1 MAKQLAHVAVVLSMF
16 AAVTAQA
23 RQDHA
28 PPDPKF
34 TAAMQKGDAA
44 LKARRF
50 EEAIDAF
57 KQANAIEKKTSAA
70 AFYGLGRAYQG
81 LGAFKSGAESCAEGL
96 KHVGDDRRL
105 QAMLLNQRGMALFSL
120 ADKNTDKEIR
130 DAEAEFRSALV
141 LAEAPPIAWYNLGIA
156 LLKQSRDQEG
166 IVALQAYIDSGAR
179 APEIDLARRM
189 IENPRRGR
197 ETYAPDYA
205 FASLAGDY
213 VSSKELIGK
222 TVVLDFWGQWCG
234 PCRAATPDLVKLYK
248 KYRDGPFEML
258 GISSDKPADQ
268 QKWVDY
274 IAKTKMEWPQYLD
287 LNRQIHRTFQV
298 NAFPTYIVIDTEG
311 IVRTRRAGY
320 GLGAIDELENAIK
333 KSIKDGTPKT
343 FRPLATP
350 WDLFVPLVLPGAS
363 LPEPPPGPMRSPRS
377 GG

>member
-1 MAKQLAHVAVVLSMF
+1 MAKQLARVAVVLSMF
-16 AAVTAQA
+16 AAVMAQA
-23 RQDHA
+23 HQDQA
-28 PPDPKF
+28 LPDPQF
-34 TAAMQKGDAA
+34 TAAMQKGEAA

-57 KQANAIEKKTSAA
+57 KQANAFQNKSSAA
-70 AFYGLGRAYQG
+70 AFHGLGRAYHG
-81 LGAFKSGAESCAEGL
+81 LGAFKTGAESCAEGL
-96 KHVGDDRRL
+96 KHVGGDRRL
-105 QAMLLNQRGMALFSL
+105 QAMLHNQRGMALFSL
-120 ADKNTDKEIR
+120 ADKSTDKEIR

-141 LAEAPPIAWYNLGIA
+141 LAEAPPIAWYNLGIV

-205 FASLAGDY
+205 FASSKGDY
-213 VSSKELIGK
+213 ISSKDLVGK
-222 TVVLDFWGQWCG
+222 TVLLDFWGTWCG
-234 PCRAATPDLVKLYK
+234 PCRQATPDLVRLYK
-248 KYRDGPFEML
+248 KYRDQPFEML
-258 GISSDKPADQ
+258 GISSDKSADQ
-268 QKWVDY
+268 EKWVDY

-287 LNRQIHRTFQV
+287 LNRQVIRTFQV
-298 NAFPTYIVIDTEG
+298 NAFPTYIVVDTEG

-320 GLGAIDELENAIK
+320 GLGAIDELESAIK

-363 LPEPPPGPMRSPRS
+363 LPAPPPGPMRSPRS
-377 GG
+377 RG